1 MLPEESQDITEAMQ
15 LVDQRMYA
23 QKTAAAAR
31 PTARAATCV
40 VDAFSE
46 LVVELAWPTAPAPS
60 EVSGGG
66 AR

>member
-1 MLPEESQDITEAMQ
+1 MGLPSEERVQLRQSAELHDIGKLAIPF
-15 LVDQRMYA
+15 DPA
-23 QKTAAAAR
+23 
-31 PTARAATCV
+31 V

-60 EVSGGG
+60 EVSGG